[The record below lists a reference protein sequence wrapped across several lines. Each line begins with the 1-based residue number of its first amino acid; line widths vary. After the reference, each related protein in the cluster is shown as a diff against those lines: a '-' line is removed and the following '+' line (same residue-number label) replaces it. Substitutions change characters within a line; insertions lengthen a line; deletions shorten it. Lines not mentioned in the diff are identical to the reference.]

1 MSIHN
6 NVVVVVVCEHGV
18 SPAFE
23 DPVPCL
29 KVDKKLMSSF
39 PPNSLP
45 HSPSVLTNLI
55 ITFRSRP
62 SSFKDIEM
70 HLGKEFN
77 LLRHSRNDPGDFK
90 IRKVKFLSPKL

>member
-1 MSIHN
+1 M
-6 NVVVVVVCEHGV
+6 CEHGV

-29 KVDKKLMSSF
+29 KLDNKLMSSV

-62 SSFKDIEM
+62 SSFKNIEM
-70 HLGKEFN
+70 HLGKRFII
-77 LLRHSRNDPGDFK
+77 LRHLKNYPEDY
-90 IRKVKFLSPKL
+90 KVKKS